1 MNEAMETLGWD
12 FLFTVFSGQKVP
24 GEWGRVKV
32 LFIAGHEFLYNP
44 QNGGQKCSLRNYEL
58 LKQVLGSENVY
69 LCMFSNY
76 SYTKL
81 NNNERIFPTQKNN
94 VQLFLNTLTRRNV
107 CDHKTIKR
115 VKKYVRNL
123 DIDAIF
129 ADSSTIGYLI
139 KTIKCNVPV
148 ISFFH
153 NIEANYAWNKYKH
166 EGKKYIIAYWS
177 YFYNEKCMVQLAN
190 QIILLNKRDEKE
202 LERLYGR
209 NADFFLPI
217 TFTDTFDEK
226 KIRDE
231 SNKRYEL
238 LFVGS
243 LFQPNVE
250 GLKWFIDKVMQ
261 KLDKKTYFL
270 KIIGKNLETKK
281 IELERENVEVI
292 GTVDNLEEYYLRAD
306 AVVIPIFYGDGM
318 KVKTA
323 EAMMYGKMIFATDE
337 ALEGYDINNVEGI
350 YRCNNAGEFIDR
362 LKSTRFK
369 RFNDTVRSIFKNKY
383 DTAIIS
389 KDFQGFLT
397 RFIQEIN

>member
-1 MNEAMETLGWD
+1 M
-12 FLFTVFSGQKVP
+12 
-24 GEWGRVKV
+24 
-32 LFIAGHEFLYNP
+32 
-44 QNGGQKCSLRNYEL
+44 
-58 LKQVLGSENVY
+58 
-69 LCMFSNY
+69 
-76 SYTKL
+76 
-81 NNNERIFPTQKNN
+81 
-94 VQLFLNTLTRRNV
+94 
-107 CDHKTIKR
+107 
-115 VKKYVRNL
+115 
-123 DIDAIF
+123 
-129 ADSSTIGYLI
+129 
-139 KTIKCNVPV
+139 
-148 ISFFH
+148 
-153 NIEANYAWNKYKH
+153 
-166 EGKKYIIAYWS
+166 
-177 YFYNEKCMVQLAN
+177 
-190 QIILLNKRDEKE
+190 
-202 LERLYGR
+202 
-209 NADFFLPI
+209 
-217 TFTDTFDEK
+217 
-226 KIRDE
+226 
-231 SNKRYEL
+231 
-238 LFVGS
+238 
-243 LFQPNVE
+243 E